1 MLSDN
6 YGVGQSLIN
15 AHRYKTAVLEQIIC
29 SGLESALASLLS
41 NICFKAGDI
50 KLTPVQHLKATI
62 PVYKMSIKER
72 RHRNTN
78 PPFEWGWTDSSSF
91 FGRGEQTGWSCRSA
105 GSRWVAYNLQ
115 CLEKS
120 RDIFAV
126 SFSFSLFW
134 TSMWIWFWSASPS
147 FSWLRTSREA
157 GHRLVSVTSHIQ
169 WMINQEL
176 HNCP

>member
-6 YGVGQSLIN
+6 YGVGQRLIN

-29 SGLESALASLLS
+29 SGLESASASLLS

-50 KLTPVQHLKATI
+50 TLTSVQHLKATI

-91 FGRGEQTGWSCRSA
+91 LGGSKLDEAA
-105 GSRWVAYNLQ
+105 GLLAADGLLTTCNVWKRAEIYIC
-115 CLEKS
+115 CLVF
-120 RDIFAV
+120 I
-126 SFSFSLFW
+126 
-134 TSMWIWFWSASPS
+134 
-147 FSWLRTSREA
+147 
-157 GHRLVSVTSHIQ
+157 
-169 WMINQEL
+169 
-176 HNCP
+176 